1 MTDWTPDVKIFTLPP
16 NASHD
21 DPRVEVTDWVDYS
34 IIASRGTSEYISP
47 PYPSQTVVT
56 LLFADNVIPEIELG
70 TWIEI
75 SVYSPTFLNYEVIHS
90 GYVTNRT
97 SQYRNYGIAGFI
109 LEWEFSLT
117 SAISILQNNA
127 WYNETNFTDQTDF
140 CIQRVLERSLKLMWS
155 QINNTL
161 TWENYGPETWE
172 DVDYDRMTTL
182 PTFSYFDLAVK
193 PTQVLTAGWRNT
205 WDDLTTLIYGTFG
218 WLVEETSGA
227 IDVYYTSDTFT
238 STFTFTDDMLSTNIM
253 GGDRIDQLRN
263 QITMTE
269 FDGVESRYFDN
280 ESINIYGERSGTL
293 ASYMDTTLDVANVA
307 QTILNGLSY
316 PLLSTEQITV
326 NLLNPIFTQADRDY
340 LLYENLGKR
349 VTVEAPTPMGGT
361 LDYLT
366 IGCQLDITKD
376 SFNLTLVLAP
386 YTQAYNSI
394 NWDQVPY
401 NYTWTS
407 YGVAFPTQ
415 EWQDL

>member
-1 MTDWTPDVKIFTLPP
+1 
-16 NASHD
+16 
-21 DPRVEVTDWVDYS
+21 
-34 IIASRGTSEYISP
+34 
-47 PYPSQTVVT
+47 
-56 LLFADNVIPEIELG
+56 
-70 TWIEI
+70 
-75 SVYSPTFLNYEVIHS
+75 
-90 GYVTNRT
+90 
-97 SQYRNYGIAGFI
+97 
-109 LEWEFSLT
+109 
-117 SAISILQNNA
+117 
-127 WYNETNFTDQTDF
+127 
-140 CIQRVLERSLKLMWS
+140 MWS